1 MDDAGVYQIN
11 EKQALVQTVDFFTP
25 MVDDPYV
32 FGQVAAANALSDVY
46 AMGGKPLTALN
57 ISAFDLDMDMA
68 ILQKILAGGAAK
80 LQEAGCL
87 LVGGHTIQDKEPKY
101 GLAVTGLVHPKEIVT
116 NAGAA
121 PEAALVLTKPLGS
134 GILST
139 ALKGDLL
146 QEEALAELTQ
156 VMTTLN
162 DQASEVMQRV
172 GVLAATDI
180 TGFGLL
186 GHAWEI
192 CASSDVGME
201 LYFSKI
207 PLMSG
212 VVDFAK
218 MGVIPGGAYTNRRY
232 LEDKV
237 IFNGISEEGQII
249 MSDPQTSG
257 GLLIVVE
264 EKKLN
269 RLLNELQLKGAA
281 GVVIG
286 KTTNKPGIINVL
298 S

>member
-32 FGQVAAANALSDVY
+32 FGQVAVANALSDVY

-87 LVGGHTIQDKEPKY
+87 LIGGHTIQDKEPKY

-249 MSDPQTSG
+249 LSDPQTSG